1 MVPVNAE
8 RITIGQRLYEKIN
21 DDERFRLRR
30 IVDEASEMLRQSGLV
45 VCPGVAE
52 GDPAEALTQEARVW
66 KADAI
71 FIGAWWFGTHGAA
84 AVGECFFRDSRSCG
98 VHGRGCAS
106 QLM

>member
-71 FIGAWWFGTHGAA
+71 FIGA
-84 AVGECFFRDSRSCG
+84 CG
-98 VHGRGCAS
+98 LARTARLLLGSVSSATVAHAPCTVEVVRHS
-106 QLM
+106 